1 MATIKQIEANRRNS
15 RLSTGPS
22 EAGRAVSRMNALKT
36 GIDAQSQII
45 PGEDPEALARL
56 AGQYYDRFLPQG
68 PEEAALIDTAIASD
82 WLLRRLRKTEAEIWD
97 RSITDKLEN
106 EQKWN
111 KKPERHRLAVAYQG
125 DSKLLERLQRRI
137 TAAERSLRASLETL
151 ARLRKVGPAL
161 LAASSEVG
169 QAAEGP
175 SRISPGSQP
184 VAPVV
189 SAKVAPVVS
198 AKVAPVVSA
207 KVAPV
212 VFATGDVLLSPT
224 LSPATHSKQSSNGF
238 VPKNL
243 PDPSEPSLETPLAP
257 APDLPPGPDC
267 PSGS

>member
-184 VAPVV
+184 VAPVL
-189 SAKVAPVVS
+189 
-198 AKVAPVVSA
+198 
-207 KVAPV
+207 VAPV

-224 LSPATHSKQSSNGF
+224 ISPATHSNQSSNGF